1 MSTTLKV
8 ITAATAVTIINQVLD
23 QLYTPDRD
31 ECHEWSGADDLAA
44 IAAILDE
51 HAINPR
57 NLVSLT
63 EFQMKL
69 GEPVEA
75 EVEVGDEVDFT
86 WLKTRFYV
94 QSMEEWTGED
104 IACAFN
110 QSCEM
115 QIEYVD
121 DSVWRIT
128 ELGERGY
135 PPVQDAVPETDEVG

>member
-8 ITAATAVTIINQVLD
+8 ITAATAVTIINQIQD
-23 QLYTPDRD
+23 QLYTPERD

-63 EFQMKL
+63 DTPTFQMNV
-69 GEPVEA
+69 GELVVP

-104 IACAFN
+104 IARAFN

-128 ELGERGY
+128 ELGESGY
-135 PPVQDAVPETDEVG
+135 PPS

>member
-1 MSTTLKV
+1 MSTTHKV
-8 ITAATAVTIINQVLD
+8 ITATTAVTIINRVLD

-31 ECHEWSGADDLAA
+31 ESHEWSGADDLAA

-63 EFQMKL
+63 DTPTFQMKV
-69 GEPVEA
+69 GEPVVPQ
-75 EVEVGDEVDFT
+75 VEVGDEVDFT

-94 QSMEEWTGED
+94 QGMEEWTGED
-104 IACAFN
+104 IARAFN
-110 QSCEM
+110 ASCEM

-121 DSVWRIT
+121 DSVWCIT
-128 ELGERGY
+128 ELGESGY
-135 PPVQDAVPETDEVG
+135 PPTTDEVG